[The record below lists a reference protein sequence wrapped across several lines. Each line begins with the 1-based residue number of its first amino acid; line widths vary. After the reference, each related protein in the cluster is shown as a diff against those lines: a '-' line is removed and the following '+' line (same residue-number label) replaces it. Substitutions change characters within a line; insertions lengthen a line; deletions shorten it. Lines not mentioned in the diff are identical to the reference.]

1 MAEDSFKTGNDVN
14 AYFASLRADAKFEPV
29 SFDVG
34 CDYHSGQDGG
44 RDDDYQKTDHLFDLF
59 YGGRHQYYGYMDL
72 FDNVSKSTA
81 NGGLVDLYAGFKYKV
96 AKNSNIALDYH
107 YFSLQNN
114 VMDPYQEDKILNK
127 SLGSEFDL
135 TVDVAIIPEIVI
147 TGGFST
153 MLTTGSMDQ
162 LQRKSQGFSQN
173 ESLGF
178 PYWGYVMITAKP
190 TLFKSDK

>member
-1 MAEDSFKTGNDVN
+1 
-14 AYFASLRADAKFEPV
+14 
-29 SFDVG
+29 
-34 CDYHSGQDGG
+34 
-44 RDDDYQKTDHLFDLF
+44 
-59 YGGRHQYYGYMDL
+59 MDL

-107 YFSLQNN
+107 YFRLQNK
-114 VMDPYQEDKILNK
+114 VMDPYQEDNILDK

-153 MLTTGSMDQ
+153 MLPTASMEK
-162 LQRKSQGFSQN
+162 LQGYGNGENGFA
-173 ESLGF
+173 
-178 PYWGYVMITAKP
+178 YWGWCMITAKP
-190 TLFKSDK
+190 TLFKSEK

>member
-1 MAEDSFKTGNDVN
+1 MA
-14 AYFASLRADAKFEPV
+14 
-29 SFDVG
+29 
-34 CDYHSGQDGG
+34 
-44 RDDDYQKTDHLFDLF
+44 
-59 YGGRHQYYGYMDL
+59 
-72 FDNVSKSTA
+72 
-81 NGGLVDLYAGFKYKV
+81 GLLILYAGFKYKV
-96 AKNSNIALDYH
+96 TKTRTSHSIIIISACRS
-107 YFSLQNN
+107 N
-114 VMDPYQEDKILNK
+114 VMDPYQEDNILDK

-173 ESLGF
+173 ESLGI